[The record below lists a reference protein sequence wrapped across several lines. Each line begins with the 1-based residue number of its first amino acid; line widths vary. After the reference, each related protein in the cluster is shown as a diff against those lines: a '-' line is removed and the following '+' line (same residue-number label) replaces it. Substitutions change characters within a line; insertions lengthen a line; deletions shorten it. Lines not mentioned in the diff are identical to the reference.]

1 MILFQY
7 NICRISAGLFK
18 SPCMLTKHVN
28 NGSPCM
34 RTKHVN
40 NGSPCMRTKHVNNGS
55 PCMRTKHVNNGS
67 PCMLTK
73 QWIYILYYNSNT
85 KCVRFTPK
93 IPRTPP

>member
-34 RTKHVN
+34 
-40 NGSPCMRTKHVNNGS
+40 
-55 PCMRTKHVNNGS
+55 
-67 PCMLTK
+67 LTK

-85 KCVRFTPK
+85 NVSALHPK
-93 IPRTPP
+93 SLGPPPPC